1 MEKKSRA
8 GFSLNALLLTMVLPL
23 IVVLLISNLV
33 SGYRQSEI
41 MLQDEKVYFDTL
53 YSISNL
59 LTNADRDFYQAQ
71 LAGTQYN
78 AYERYVDN
86 ATAQRYLDEVEE
98 NNAEVLERVN
108 EAVELAKTND
118 YLWNQVT
125 SENGNTMST
134 LYDDFNTNYALW
146 EKDYD
151 FVTGQGDF
159 ITWINHFSAARNALS
174 EMSDIVELWAE
185 QEREY
190 NHTNATIAILI
201 TLGVFV
207 VISLILLLF
216 SIFIIMTI
224 NKNLKN
230 IRASV
235 DIISGGDFVTKIR
248 PNSFIRDFNA
258 IGNSLESMRH
268 DLRNALVRVIDHA
281 QDVNS
286 KAEIAKDNLSASQQT
301 TNNINSAVYDIAE
314 SATAM
319 AQDVSN
325 ASAITIEIGDAVDK
339 VLESANN
346 NLENGQMVYDKSS
359 KLKEM
364 LEQIKI
370 QDQNTDTVAS
380 EVSDSV
386 GETANVVSQISAAA
400 EGIIN
405 ISSQTNLLALNA
417 SIEAA
422 RAGEAGRGFA
432 VVADNIKN
440 LAEETNT
447 LAGEITGMLST
458 ITHYSENNKQ
468 LAEEI
473 KAATTTEAA
482 ALEEMSVSFDEMLNL
497 LQETEAGNNQIV
509 ELVKNVDDGK
519 NNILQ
524 SVDSLSSISQE
535 NAAST
540 EETSASLSQLDES
553 MTAVVEQANELQT
566 IAEALTENVRFF
578 QVELPAEEI
587 KVTTIQR
594 NDRPVSKGEGAAV

>member
-1 MEKKSRA
+1 MKEKSKA
-8 GFSLNALLLTMVLPL
+8 NFSLNALLLTMVLPL
-23 IVVLLISNLV
+23 IIALLISNLV
-33 SGYRQSEI
+33 SGFRQAQI
-41 MLQDEKVYFDTL
+41 MEQNEDVYYDTL

-59 LTNADRDFYQAQ
+59 LINADRDFYQAQ

-78 AYERYVDN
+78 AYERFVDN
-86 ATAQRYLDEVEE
+86 ATAKGFLDEVDT
-98 NNAEVLERVN
+98 NNTEVLERV
-108 EAVELAKTND
+108 EQAVELAKTND
-118 YLWNQVT
+118 YLWSQLT
-125 SENGNTMST
+125 SENGNTMAT
-134 LYDDFNTNYALW
+134 LYEDFKTNYALW
-146 EKDYD
+146 ETDYN

-159 ITWINHFSAARNALS
+159 ITWINHFTAARNALS
-174 EMSDIVELWAE
+174 EMCDIVETWAI
-185 QEREY
+185 QEKEY
-190 NHTNATIAILI
+190 NHSNLNISILI
-201 TLGVFV
+201 TLGIFV
-207 VISLILLLF
+207 GISALLLIF
-216 SIFIIMTI
+216 SIFIIATI
-224 NKNLKN
+224 NKNLKS
-230 IRASV
+230 IKKSV
-235 DIISGGDFVTKIR
+235 EIISSGDFVTKIK
-248 PNSFIRDFNA
+248 PNSFIADFNS
-258 IGNSLESMRH
+258 IGDSLESMRH
-268 DLRNALVRVIDHA
+268 DLRNALVSVIDHA
-281 QDVNS
+281 HSVNA

-325 ASAITIEIGDAVDK
+325 ASSITISIGEAVDK
-339 VLESANN
+339 VLASANQ
-346 NLENGQMVYDKSS
+346 NLEKGKMVYEESV

-364 LEQIKI
+364 LSEIKL

-386 GETANVVSQISAAA
+386 AETANVVSQISAAA

-473 KAATTTEAA
+473 KAATTNEAT
-482 ALEEMSVSFDEMLNL
+482 ALEEMSVSFDEMLSL
-497 LQETEAGNNQIV
+497 LQETETGNNQIV
-509 ELVKNVDDGK
+509 ELVKNVDEGK
-519 NNILQ
+519 NDILQ

-553 MTAVVEQANELQT
+553 MTAVVEQANELQA
-566 IAEALTENVRFF
+566 IAATLTENVRFF
-578 QVELPAEEI
+578 NVELPAEEI
-587 KVTTIQR
+587 
-594 NDRPVSKGEGAAV
+594 NS

>member
-1 MEKKSRA
+1 MKERSKA
-8 GFSLNALLLTMVLPL
+8 NFSLNALLLTMVLPL
-23 IVVLLISNLV
+23 IIALLISNLV
-33 SGYRQSEI
+33 SGFRQAQI
-41 MLQDEKVYFDTL
+41 MEQNEDVYYDTL

-59 LTNADRDFYQAQ
+59 LINADRDFYQAQ

-78 AYERYVDN
+78 AYERFVDN
-86 ATAQRYLDEVEE
+86 ATAKGFLDEVDT
-98 NNAEVLERVN
+98 NNTEVLERV
-108 EAVELAKTND
+108 EQAVELAKTND
-118 YLWNQVT
+118 YLWSQLT
-125 SENGNTMST
+125 SENGNTMAT
-134 LYDDFNTNYALW
+134 LYEDFKTNYALW
-146 EKDYD
+146 ETDYN

-159 ITWINHFSAARNALS
+159 ITWINHFTAARNALS
-174 EMSDIVELWAE
+174 EMCDIVETWAI
-185 QEREY
+185 QEKEY
-190 NHTNATIAILI
+190 NHSNLNISILI
-201 TLGVFV
+201 TLGIFV
-207 VISLILLLF
+207 GISALLLIF
-216 SIFIIMTI
+216 SIFIIATI
-224 NKNLKN
+224 NKNLKS
-230 IRASV
+230 IKKSV
-235 DIISGGDFVTKIR
+235 EIISSGDFVTKIK
-248 PNSFIRDFNA
+248 PNSFIADFNS
-258 IGNSLESMRH
+258 IGDSLESMRH
-268 DLRNALVRVIDHA
+268 DLRNALVSVIDHA
-281 QDVNS
+281 HSVNA

-325 ASAITIEIGDAVDK
+325 ASSITISIGEAVDK
-339 VLESANN
+339 VLASANQ
-346 NLENGQMVYDKSS
+346 NLEKGKMVYEESV

-364 LEQIKI
+364 LAEIKL

-386 GETANVVSQISAAA
+386 AETANVVSQISAAA

-473 KAATTTEAA
+473 KAATTNEAT
-482 ALEEMSVSFDEMLNL
+482 ALEEMSVSFDEMLSL
-497 LQETEAGNNQIV
+497 LQETETGNNQIV
-509 ELVKNVDDGK
+509 ELVKNVDEGK
-519 NNILQ
+519 NDILQ

-553 MTAVVEQANELQT
+553 MTAVVEQANELQA
-566 IAEALTENVRFF
+566 IAATLTENVRFF
-578 QVELPAEEI
+578 NVELPAEEI
-587 KVTTIQR
+587 
-594 NDRPVSKGEGAAV
+594 NS

>member
-1 MEKKSRA
+1 MKERSKA
-8 GFSLNALLLTMVLPL
+8 NFSLNALLLTMVLPL
-23 IVVLLISNLV
+23 IIALLISNLV
-33 SGYRQSEI
+33 SGFRQAQI
-41 MLQDEKVYFDTL
+41 MEQNEDVYYDTL

-59 LTNADRDFYQAQ
+59 LINADRDFYQAQ

-78 AYERYVDN
+78 AYERFVDN
-86 ATAQRYLDEVEE
+86 ATAKGFLDEVDT
-98 NNAEVLERVN
+98 NNTEVLERV
-108 EAVELAKTND
+108 EQAVELAKTND
-118 YLWNQVT
+118 YLWSQLT
-125 SENGNTMST
+125 SENGNTMAT
-134 LYDDFNTNYALW
+134 LYEDFKTNYALW
-146 EKDYD
+146 ETDYN

-159 ITWINHFSAARNALS
+159 ITWINHFTAARNALS
-174 EMSDIVELWAE
+174 EMCDIVETWAI
-185 QEREY
+185 QEKEY
-190 NHTNATIAILI
+190 NHSNLNISILI
-201 TLGVFV
+201 TLGIFV
-207 VISLILLLF
+207 GISALLLIF
-216 SIFIIMTI
+216 SIFIIATI
-224 NKNLKN
+224 NKNLKS
-230 IRASV
+230 IKKSV
-235 DIISGGDFVTKIR
+235 EIISSGDFVTKIK
-248 PNSFIRDFNA
+248 PNSFIADFNS
-258 IGNSLESMRH
+258 IGDSLESMRH
-268 DLRNALVRVIDHA
+268 DLRNALVSVIDHA
-281 QDVNS
+281 HSVNA

-325 ASAITIEIGDAVDK
+325 ASSITISIGEAVDK
-339 VLESANN
+339 VLASANQ
-346 NLENGQMVYDKSS
+346 NLEKGKMVYEESV

-364 LEQIKI
+364 LSEIKL

-386 GETANVVSQISAAA
+386 AETANVVSQISAAA

-473 KAATTTEAA
+473 KAATTNEAT
-482 ALEEMSVSFDEMLNL
+482 ALEEMSVSFDEMLSL
-497 LQETEAGNNQIV
+497 LQETETGNNQIV
-509 ELVKNVDDGK
+509 ELVKNVDEGK
-519 NNILQ
+519 NDILQ

-553 MTAVVEQANELQT
+553 MTAVVEQANELQA
-566 IAEALTENVRFF
+566 IAATLTENVRFF
-578 QVELPAEEI
+578 NVELPAEEI
-587 KVTTIQR
+587 
-594 NDRPVSKGEGAAV
+594 NS

>member
-1 MEKKSRA
+1 MKERSKA
-8 GFSLNALLLTMVLPL
+8 NFSLNALLLTMVLPL
-23 IVVLLISNLV
+23 IIALLISNLV
-33 SGYRQSEI
+33 SGFRQAQI
-41 MLQDEKVYFDTL
+41 MEQNEDVYYDTL

-59 LTNADRDFYQAQ
+59 LINADRDFYQAQ

-78 AYERYVDN
+78 AYERFVDN
-86 ATAQRYLDEVEE
+86 ATAKGFLDEVDT
-98 NNAEVLERVN
+98 NNTEVLERV
-108 EAVELAKTND
+108 EQAVELAKTND
-118 YLWNQVT
+118 YLWSQLT
-125 SENGNTMST
+125 SENGNTMAT
-134 LYDDFNTNYALW
+134 LYEDFKTNYALW
-146 EKDYD
+146 ETDYN

-159 ITWINHFSAARNALS
+159 ITWINHFTAARNALS
-174 EMSDIVELWAE
+174 EMCDIVETWAI
-185 QEREY
+185 QEKEY
-190 NHTNATIAILI
+190 NHSNLNISILI
-201 TLGVFV
+201 TLGIFV
-207 VISLILLLF
+207 GISALLLIF
-216 SIFIIMTI
+216 SIFIIATI
-224 NKNLKN
+224 NKNLKS
-230 IRASV
+230 IKKSV
-235 DIISGGDFVTKIR
+235 EIISSGDFVTKIK
-248 PNSFIRDFNA
+248 PNSFIADFNS
-258 IGNSLESMRH
+258 IGDSLESMRH
-268 DLRNALVRVIDHA
+268 DLRNALVSVIDHA
-281 QDVNS
+281 HSVNA

-325 ASAITIEIGDAVDK
+325 ASSITISIGEAVDK
-339 VLESANN
+339 VLASANQ
-346 NLENGQMVYDKSS
+346 NLEKGKMVYEESV

-364 LEQIKI
+364 LAEIKF

-386 GETANVVSQISAAA
+386 AETANVVSQISAAA

-473 KAATTTEAA
+473 KAATTNEAT
-482 ALEEMSVSFDEMLNL
+482 ALEEMSVSFDEMLSL
-497 LQETEAGNNQIV
+497 LQETETGNNQIV
-509 ELVKNVDDGK
+509 ELVKNVDEGK
-519 NNILQ
+519 NDILQ

-553 MTAVVEQANELQT
+553 MTAVVEQANELQA
-566 IAEALTENVRFF
+566 IAATLTENVRFF
-578 QVELPAEEI
+578 NVELPAEEI
-587 KVTTIQR
+587 
-594 NDRPVSKGEGAAV
+594 NS

>member
-23 IVVLLISNLV
+23 IVALLISNLV

-86 ATAQRYLDEVEE
+86 ATAKRYLDEVEE

-174 EMSDIVELWAE
+174 EMSDIVEIWAE

-190 NHTNATIAILI
+190 THSNVTIAILV

-235 DIISGGDFVTKIR
+235 DTISGGDFVTKIR

-268 DLRNALVRVIDHA
+268 DLRNALVKVISHA
-281 QDVNS
+281 QDVNA

-319 AQDVSN
+319 AQDVSS
-325 ASAITIEIGDAVDK
+325 ASTITMEIGEAVDK

-370 QDQNTDTVAS
+370 QDQNTDTVAG

-509 ELVKNVDDGK
+509 DLVKNVDDGK

-553 MTAVVEQANELQT
+553 MTAVVEQANELQA

-578 QVELPAEEI
+578 QVELPQEEI